1 MTRALCLLAAAI
13 SLAAAALPLAAQ
25 PKLLVNA
32 NLDTHSAGSGLEA
45 AYKPLVT
52 AQPQPAW
59 IGWAVPAVRSYN
71 MGCEYVFRDGQSGS
85 GQAVSGQGVVHLEP
99 PDHAIIMIRVD
110 QGTVNRV
117 RYVSPDCEI
126 DAGGVPMHWLTDV
139 QPAQSVA
146 LLATLV
152 SERESGGSSAMGA
165 IAMHADASADQT
177 LDRLAGAQQPL
188 STRQR
193 AISLLASERGHH
205 GFEVVKDLIA
215 NDADERVK
223 ERAVQSLGNSKDP
236 GALDLL
242 LETARR
248 NSNPKLRAQ
257 AISALVR
264 RPEPKILDTLRA
276 AIDDPDVTV
285 QRRAISTLNS
295 LPDGEGIP
303 LLIQVIRTTKSAE
316 VRKQAMNTLQG
327 SRDPRALV
335 FFEDVLK

>member
-1 MTRALCLLAAAI
+1 MTRALCLLV
-13 SLAAAALPLAAQ
+13 AALPLAAQ

-32 NLDTHSAGSGLEA
+32 NLDTHSASAGLEA
-45 AYKPLVT
+45 AYRPLIT
-52 AQPQPAW
+52 AQPQPSW
-59 IGWAVPAVRSYN
+59 IGWAVPSVRSYN
-71 MGCEYVFRDGQSGS
+71 MGCEYVFRDGQS
-85 GQAVSGQGVVHLEP
+85 VSQGVVHLEP
-99 PDHAIIMIRVD
+99 PDHAVIMIRVD
-110 QGTVNRV
+110 EGVVSRV

-152 SERESGGSSAMGA
+152 SEREPGSSNAMGA
-165 IAMHADASADQT
+165 IAMHADASADQM
-177 LDRLAGAQQPL
+177 LDRLAAAQQPL
-188 STRQR
+188 SIRQR

-205 GFEVVKDLIA
+205 GFEMVKDLIA
-215 NDADERVK
+215 NDTDERIK
-223 ERAVQSLGNSKDP
+223 ERAVQALGNSKDP
-236 GALDLL
+236 SALDLL

-257 AISALVR
+257 ALGALVR

-295 LPDGEGIP
+295 LPDGEGVP
-303 LLIQVIRTTKSAE
+303 LLIQVIKTTKNAE
-316 VRKQAMNTLQG
+316 VKKQAMNTLQS
-327 SRDPRALV
+327 SRDPRALA
-335 FFEDVLK
+335 FFEDVLR

>member
-1 MTRALCLLAAAI
+1 MTRALCLL
-13 SLAAAALPLAAQ
+13 AAALPLAAQ

-32 NLDTHSAGSGLEA
+32 NLDTHSASAGLEA

-59 IGWAVPAVRSYN
+59 IAWAVPAIRTFN
-71 MGCEYVFRDGQSGS
+71 MGCEFVYRDGQ
-85 GQAVSGQGVVHLEP
+85 QPQGVVHLEP
-99 PDHAIIMIRVD
+99 PDHAVIMIRVD
-110 QGTVNRV
+110 QGAVSRV
-117 RYVSPDCEI
+117 LSVSPDCEI

-152 SERESGGSSAMGA
+152 SEREPGSSSAMGA
-165 IAMHADASADQT
+165 IAMHADASADQA
-177 LDRLAGAQQPL
+177 LDRFADAQRPL
-188 STRQR
+188 SIRQR
-193 AISLLASERGHH
+193 AVSLLATDRGHH
-205 GFEVVKDLIA
+205 GFEMVKGLIA
-215 NDADERVK
+215 NDADERIK
-223 ERAVQSLGNSKDP
+223 ERAVQSLSNSKDP
-236 GALDLL
+236 GALDQL

-257 AISALVR
+257 ALSALVR
-264 RPEPKILDTLRA
+264 RPEPKILDTLKA

-303 LLIQVIRTTKSAE
+303 LLIQVIKTTKNAD

-327 SRDPRALV
+327 SHDPRALA
-335 FFEDVLK
+335 FFEAVLR